1 MCVKWGAVSEPEITR
16 ETREVTK
23 LRLRS
28 GAFSRFCLRGRT
40 FGTQIER
47 EYISFA
53 RQQVTDLRPE
63 TNYVF
68 LVRAENSHGLSL
80 PGPLSDVVQTTNVN
94 QHTVPQ
100 VELTRARDRLNS
112 EILHLKEVQSLSSTS
127 VKIMWD
133 VSVDR
138 RPVVARNCSLLLLA
152 QRERKNSKTFSE
164 CTSIRFLCS
173 QRKCHRSLG
182 CFS

>member
-1 MCVKWGAVSEPEITR
+1 
-16 ETREVTK
+16 
-23 LRLRS
+23 
-28 GAFSRFCLRGRT
+28 
-40 FGTQIER
+40 
-47 EYISFA
+47 
-53 RQQVTDLRPE
+53 VTDLRPE

-112 EILHLKEVQSLSSTS
+112 EILHLKEVQPLSSTS

-133 VSVDR
+133 VSHVDLNISR
-138 RPVVARNCSLLLLA
+138 FLDTLLNTRCYKIYERY
-152 QRERKNSKTFSE
+152 QRERERERERLK
-164 CTSIRFLCS
+164 IV
-173 QRKCHRSLG
+173 
-182 CFS
+182 

>member
-1 MCVKWGAVSEPEITR
+1 
-16 ETREVTK
+16 
-23 LRLRS
+23 
-28 GAFSRFCLRGRT
+28 
-40 FGTQIER
+40 
-47 EYISFA
+47 
-53 RQQVTDLRPE
+53 VTDLRPE

-112 EILHLKEVQSLSSTS
+112 EILHLKEVQPLSSTS

-133 VSVDR
+133 VSVDLNISR
-138 RPVVARNCSLLLLA
+138 LLLNA
-152 QRERKNSKTFSE
+152 
-164 CTSIRFLCS
+164 
-173 QRKCHRSLG
+173 
-182 CFS
+182 